1 MSSARYPFKN
11 NYVDVMGHTIHYVE
25 HGQGRPI
32 VFLHGNPTSSYVW
45 RNVLP
50 YVAERTGRR
59 GIAMDLLGFGN
70 SDKPHELPYSLDLHA
85 QIFAGFLDALE
96 LRDVVLVAEDWG
108 GPLAMRDIV
117 SRAHRY
123 EAAILMETF
132 LWTFTFEEDF
142 EPKFRMPFRMMRGPL
157 GFFFVQVL
165 NMMTKKVIPEHCPIT
180 PEGLQHYLD
189 SMPTVRSRRAMR
201 EFVQLN
207 PLHGEPKASV
217 EFIEAIREALPTLDL
232 PITWLKATPGVVPSD
247 DYPPSLKKFEELR
260 RIFHRMVVKDFG
272 PGHHFLSEERPE
284 RVVELLVESILGLDV
299 RQRGTSVVQG
309 ANRETR

>member
-1 MSSARYPFKN
+1 
-11 NYVDVMGHTIHYVE
+11 
-25 HGQGRPI
+25 
-32 VFLHGNPTSSYVW
+32 
-45 RNVLP
+45 
-50 YVAERTGRR
+50 
-59 GIAMDLLGFGN
+59 MDLLGFGK
-70 SDKPHELPYSLDLHA
+70 SDKPDELPYSLDLHA
-85 QIFAGFLDALE
+85 RIFGGFLDALE

-108 GPLAMRDIV
+108 GPLAMHDVV
-117 SRAHRY
+117 SRAQRY

-157 GFFFVQVL
+157 GFFFVQVM

-189 SMPTVRSRRAMR
+189 SMPTIRSRRAMR

-217 EFIEAIREALPTLDL
+217 DFIEAIRAALPALDL
-232 PITWLKATPGVVPSD
+232 PVTWLKATPGVVPSD

-260 RIFHRMVVKDFG
+260 RILPRMVVKDFG

-284 RVVELLVESILGLDV
+284 RVVDLLAESILGLDV
-299 RQRGTSVVQG
+299 RHGRAGVVEETS
-309 ANRETR
+309 RETG